1 MDASARRLGWYLTL
15 GGLLAVIDTTVT
27 VVALPKLVDDLDT
40 NLTTI
45 GWVTSGYALA
55 LVAVMPTA
63 AWAVGRFGARRT
75 YLTAL
80 LLFTAGSVL
89 AGAAWNV
96 GSLIAFRVL
105 QGLGGGLLNPVGMAV
120 ALAAVPPGRRGR
132 MMSLLGLPVLV
143 GPLIGP
149 VLGGL
154 LLDHASW
161 RWIFWINLPVGLLAV
176 LLGRS
181 VLPAAD
187 LRRPPVRL
195 DVVGLLLLCPGLA
208 LAVYGLSVT
217 GERGGVGT
225 AAVLLPLAL
234 GAMLVVTFAWRAG
247 RIRQPLLN
255 LAVLRAPG
263 MAPGAATVAFF
274 AAGYFGSFLI
284 IPAYVQ
290 VVRGDSATLAGVI
303 GIPQALTTGLMLQV
317 ATRLVDHVSARRVV
331 GLGIATAVA
340 GTVARVLVLDA
351 DTSYPLLATLGAVIG
366 LGMGATLMP
375 TMTAAS
381 RSLPPDD
388 LPAGST
394 LLTTVSHTSVA
405 AGTALIAAAL
415 SWLADRLAPSL
426 GGEGITA
433 ANRLDP
439 STRVSLAPELAQATR
454 LALAVSAVLLA
465 LAWLTSRRL
474 PAATPGAD
482 EAATPAEPGESVS
495 SAGAAA
501 RRPRPPSR

>member
-27 VVALPKLVDDLDT
+27 VVALPKLVGDLGT

-63 AWAVGRFGARRT
+63 AWAIGRFGARRT

-89 AGAAWNV
+89 AGTAWNV
-96 GSLIAFRVL
+96 ESLIAFRVL

-120 ALAAVPPGRRGR
+120 ALAAVPAGRRGR

-176 LLGRS
+176 FLGRS
-181 VLPAAD
+181 VLPVAEPGGPA
-187 LRRPPVRL
+187 VRL

-208 LAVYGLSVT
+208 LAVFGLSVT
-217 GERGGVGT
+217 GERGGVVT
-225 AAVLLPLAL
+225 TAVLLPLVLGVAL
-234 GAMLVVTFAWRAG
+234 VTAFAWRAG
-247 RIRQPLLN
+247 RVRQPLLR

-263 MAPGAATVAFF
+263 MAGGAATVALF

-290 VVRGDSATLAGVI
+290 AVRGDSATLAGVI

-317 ATRLVDHVSARRVV
+317 ATRLVDRGSARRVV
-331 GLGIATAVA
+331 GLGIATAVL

-381 RSLPPDD
+381 RSLPPED
-388 LPAGST
+388 LPSGST

-426 GGEGITA
+426 GGAGIA
-433 ANRLDP
+433 AATRLDP
-439 STRVSLAPELAQATR
+439 ASRLGLVPELSQATR

-465 LAWLTSRRL
+465 LAWLTSRWL
-474 PAATPGAD
+474 PAAPPAD
-482 EAATPAEPGESVS
+482 EKTTSHPEVT
-495 SAGAAA
+495 
-501 RRPRPPSR
+501 RSRG